1 MSIAVT
7 NLHSELGNRLE
18 IKASVMHIPLGATT
32 NDIACPWCGHSKS
45 FSVTKTFRGDIL
57 FLCHRAA
64 CGESGYIRDRDGSVR
79 NRGTPP
85 EGRVFTPRMF
95 DTPTIRVEGN
105 QLTYL
110 MDTYGLSD
118 DEISWAGW
126 LHCPST
132 NRLAMPVYSPLGV
145 RRGVVT
151 KALSAGQVPKNLT
164 YKEVDE
170 PWMGW
175 YLRDLVAIPNS
186 QDKYGTLVVV
196 EDLISALKASRFY
209 PTVAL
214 MGTHISH
221 NMLMEL
227 VGLGD
232 RIVLSLDSDA
242 TQKAYDYTERFA
254 VYGNFRTVPLSK
266 DVKDMTQEE
275 LGDWSERL

>member
-1 MSIAVT
+1 MSAVT
-7 NLHSELGNRLE
+7 NMHSDLGNRLE
-18 IKASVMHIPLGATT
+18 IKASVLHIPLGATT
-32 NDIACPWCGHSKS
+32 HDVACPWCGHSKS

-57 FLCHRAA
+57 FLCHRAS
-64 CGESGYIRDRDGSVR
+64 CSESGYIRDKDGSVR
-79 NRGTPP
+79 NSGTPTA
-85 EGRVFTPRMF
+85 GREFSPRMF
-95 DTPTIRVEGN
+95 DTPTIRVGGE
-105 QLTYL
+105 QLANI
-110 MDTYGLSD
+110 MDSYGLTE

-126 LHCPST
+126 LFCPSS

-145 RRGVVT
+145 RRGIVA
-151 KALSAGQVPKNLT
+151 KGLSPNQVPKSLT
-164 YKEVDE
+164 FKEVDE

-175 YLRDLVAIPNS
+175 YLRDLVSIPNS
-186 QDKYGTLVVV
+186 KDKFSTVVVV

-221 NMLMEL
+221 NILMEL
-227 VGLGD
+227 TALGE

-242 TQKAYDYTERFA
+242 TQKAYDYTEQLA
-254 VYGNFRTVPLSK
+254 CYGNFCAVPLSK